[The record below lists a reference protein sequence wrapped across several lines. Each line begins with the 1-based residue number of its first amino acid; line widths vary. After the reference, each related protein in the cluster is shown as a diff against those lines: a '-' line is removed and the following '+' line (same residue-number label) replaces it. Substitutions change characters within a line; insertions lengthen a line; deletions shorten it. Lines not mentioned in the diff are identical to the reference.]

1 MSGGSEYCLQNFTI
15 EALIIWVLLVP
26 CFIFNLL
33 TVLAGQKMKF
43 NYECFDEYTN
53 ERNKKIMSD
62 TNEDF
67 AARISSLVVNVIFLI
82 GIIIVVIFGRREG
95 FRQIEEK
102 KKYYQ
107 EKFKESKEIE
117 VQDVN

>member
-1 MSGGSEYCLQNFTI
+1 MLPIST
-15 EALIIWVLLVP
+15 A
-26 CFIFNLL
+26 
-33 TVLAGQKMKF
+33 
-43 NYECFDEYTN
+43 N

-62 TNEDF
+62 TNADF
-67 AARISSLVVNVIFLI
+67 AARISSLVINMIFLI